1 MGVSPWDRDVEREQ
15 AGIMAQYQILFW
27 KDIPAQIKVY
37 QGRRGVSRP
46 LPDRFQV
53 EIDRVAMAE
62 GLAGTDDYLD
72 QWHWSAKQERSGTTQ
87 EVLDSLAEEL
97 EREFDARKR
106 RGAGRSGKSGE
117 DSAR

>member
-1 MGVSPWDRDVEREQ
+1 MP
-15 AGIMAQYQILFW
+15 QYQILFW

-37 QGRRGVSRP
+37 RGRRGVSRP

-72 QWHWSAKQERSGTTQ
+72 QWHWSARQERSGTTQ

-106 RGAGRSGKSGE
+106 KRAGRPGKSGE
-117 DSAR
+117 DSEG

>member
-1 MGVSPWDRDVEREQ
+1 MP
-15 AGIMAQYQILFW
+15 QYQILFW

-37 QGRRGVSRP
+37 EGRRGVSRL

-72 QWHWSAKQERSGTTQ
+72 QWHWTARQERSGTTQ
-87 EVLDSLAEEL
+87 EVLDGLAEEL
-97 EREFDARKR
+97 QREFDSRRRKR
-106 RGAGRSGKSGE
+106 AGRTGKSGE
-117 DSAR
+117 DSAG

>member
-1 MGVSPWDRDVEREQ
+1 
-15 AGIMAQYQILFW
+15 MAQYQILFW

-37 QGRRGVSRP
+37 EGRRGVSRP

-72 QWHWSAKQERSGTTQ
+72 QWHWTAKQERPGTTR
-87 EVLDSLAEEL
+87 EVLDGLAEEL
-97 EREFDARKR
+97 EREFDARKQRHRRR
-106 RGAGRSGKSGE
+106 RGRSSKGE
-117 DSAR
+117 TGGGQ

>member
-1 MGVSPWDRDVEREQ
+1 
-15 AGIMAQYQILFW
+15 MAQYQILFW

-37 QGRRGVSRP
+37 EGRRGVSTP

-72 QWHWSAKQERSGTTQ
+72 QWHWTARQERPGTPR
-87 EVLDSLAEEL
+87 EVLDGLAEEL
-97 EREFDARKR
+97 EREFDARKQRHRRR
-106 RGAGRSGKSGE
+106 RGRSSKGE
-117 DSAR
+117 TGGGQ

>member
-1 MGVSPWDRDVEREQ
+1 
-15 AGIMAQYQILFW
+15 MAQYQILFW
-27 KDIPAQIKVY
+27 KDIPAQIKVFE
-37 QGRRGVSRP
+37 GRRGVSRP
-46 LPDRFQV
+46 LSDRFQV

-72 QWHWSAKQERSGTTQ
+72 QWHWTARQERSGTTR

-106 RGAGRSGKSGE
+106 KRAGRSGKSGE

>member
-1 MGVSPWDRDVEREQ
+1 MEREHT
-15 AGIMAQYQILFW
+15 GIMPQYQILFW

-37 QGRRGVSRP
+37 EGRRAVSRL

-72 QWHWSAKQERSGTTQ
+72 QWHWTARQERSGTTE

-97 EREFDARKR
+97 QREFDARTRKPA
-106 RGAGRSGKSGE
+106 RGSG
-117 DSAR
+117 